1 MLFTRDAV
9 GLACD
14 MFACYYGFVKKIK
27 EIKKKYM
34 KKTIVIHSIFKKKI
48 IKLNF

>member
-14 MFACYYGFVKKIK
+14 MFVCYYGFVKKIK
-27 EIKKKYM
+27 EIKKKIYE
-34 KKTIVIHSIFKKKI
+34 KNFIIHSIFKKKI
-48 IKLNF
+48 IKLNS